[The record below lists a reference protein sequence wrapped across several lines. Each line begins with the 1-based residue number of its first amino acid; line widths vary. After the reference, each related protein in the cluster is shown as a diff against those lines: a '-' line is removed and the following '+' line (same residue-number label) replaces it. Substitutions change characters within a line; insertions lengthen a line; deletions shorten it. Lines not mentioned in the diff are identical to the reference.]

1 MNAEKQLN
9 QEQQMVP
16 SPAEAL
22 PAEKP
27 VGFVQ
32 ATKDF
37 FGNALNTVKGKDL
50 STLVEEFSSEMTL
63 VAEGLSEDQAKLHE
77 LCQSVAAQQTVDRE
91 ELDQTIR
98 QAAEDRR
105 TDRKESGRKE
115 KEQDGY
121 AFRHYPPADRAGGRG
136 RRSVD
141 HRDDPEAY
149 RGVRPLADYE
159 TLVKKYKKRSKD
171 NLVDKVALGLSCA
184 ENVTADAGLLTDTGL
199 SQELLDTA
207 GTVLPFAVIAVTEE
221 MKVILGKKDQK
232 TGLTDAAYRMVK
244 TGAAMTA
251 GAAAMTVGGPIA
263 GVSAALG
270 VRAFLDRYKSKALT
284 SVRLKYRIDRL
295 RALRQLNAARLEM
308 GLSPEEGAL

>member
-1 MNAEKQLN
+1 M
-9 QEQQMVP
+9 
-16 SPAEAL
+16 
-22 PAEKP
+22 
-27 VGFVQ
+27 
-32 ATKDF
+32 
-37 FGNALNTVKGKDL
+37 
-50 STLVEEFSSEMTL
+50 
-63 VAEGLSEDQAKLHE
+63 
-77 LCQSVAAQQTVDRE
+77 
-91 ELDQTIR
+91 
-98 QAAEDRR
+98 
-105 TDRKESGRKE
+105 
-115 KEQDGY
+115 
-121 AFRHYPPADRAGGRG
+121 
-136 RRSVD
+136 
-141 HRDDPEAY
+141 
-149 RGVRPLADYE
+149 RPLADYE

-251 GAAAMTVGGPIA
+251 GAAAMTVGWPIA